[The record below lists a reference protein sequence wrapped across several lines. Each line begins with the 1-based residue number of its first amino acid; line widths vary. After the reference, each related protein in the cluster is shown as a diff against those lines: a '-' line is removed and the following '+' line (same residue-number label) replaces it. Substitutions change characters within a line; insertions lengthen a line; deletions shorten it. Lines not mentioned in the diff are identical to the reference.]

1 MSPDEIFVNK
11 TYKSVL
17 NKQILGNYQN
27 INSCLFSLKIGFN
40 YAMILL
46 KDIDSYKTDIYK
58 IHNKINELELKCKSC
73 K

>member
-1 MSPDEIFVNK
+1 MNPDKIFVDK
-11 TYKSVL
+11 TYNSVL

-27 INSCLFSLKIGFN
+27 INSCLFSLKIAFN
-40 YAMILL
+40 YGMVLL

-58 IHNKINELELKCKSC
+58 IYNKINELELKCKSC